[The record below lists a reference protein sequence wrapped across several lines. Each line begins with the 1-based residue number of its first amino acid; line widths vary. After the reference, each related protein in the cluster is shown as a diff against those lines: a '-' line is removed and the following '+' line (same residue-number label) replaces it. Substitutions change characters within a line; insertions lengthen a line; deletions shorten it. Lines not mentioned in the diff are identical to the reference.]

1 MMDPM
6 ARSQADVLGI
16 PLLEGLGTGEA
27 PVSVWRSENM
37 EAVSLV
43 HSYNLPPEQESGTL
57 LLDQCNQHLVQEK
70 SGPGLLY
77 LDISRVPTSNICRK
91 YSRATSHILQETNI
105 LRRTPSSLYYR
116 WVDPHYCQ
124 ELPIDGDQVSTLISS
139 SQPEIRSKGGPT
151 VLFSG

>member
-27 PVSVWRSENM
+27 PVSVWRTENM

-70 SGPGLLY
+70 SGPGM
-77 LDISRVPTSNICRK
+77 
-91 YSRATSHILQETNI
+91 
-105 LRRTPSSLYYR
+105 
-116 WVDPHYCQ
+116 
-124 ELPIDGDQVSTLISS
+124 
-139 SQPEIRSKGGPT
+139 
-151 VLFSG
+151 